1 MHCRPRRRG
10 TVKSMNGQTTIPTP
24 SHPRLACPFMP
35 LGGRACL
42 INSAPFANLC
52 VARRV
57 TAPQADQLTTT
68 AGPGVVI
75 GFQSGSARP
84 SSLTPS
90 NRMGVTERATQP
102 GVPLRRLEANHRHN
116 KLTEQFIPSNVVGFQ
131 RRGAQVRLT
140 GTTSGWANPS
150 APRLPRGGN
159 ETSWSWSPTRSNRA
173 ALALAARRAGG
184 RHLPVPDRNKR
195 PPAGPFP
202 RAARCRSEFERQRTH
217 HRIGRSR
224 SLAHQVPPPN
234 TRQGARCAVGGSRG

>member
-1 MHCRPRRRG
+1 MGCRPRRRG

-42 INSAPFANLC
+42 INGAPFANLC

-116 KLTEQFIPSNVVGFQ
+116 KLTEQFIPSNVVGF
-131 RRGAQVRLT
+131 
-140 GTTSGWANPS
+140 
-150 APRLPRGGN
+150 
-159 ETSWSWSPTRSNRA
+159 RA
-173 ALALAARRAGG
+173 THESVPGPLRDGQTL
-184 RHLPVPDRNKR
+184 RHLVCLVVVTRHRGRGR
-195 PPAGPFP
+195 PREVIVQHSP
-202 RAARCRSEFERQRTH
+202 
-217 HRIGRSR
+217 
-224 SLAHQVPPPN
+224 
-234 TRQGARCAVGGSRG
+234 